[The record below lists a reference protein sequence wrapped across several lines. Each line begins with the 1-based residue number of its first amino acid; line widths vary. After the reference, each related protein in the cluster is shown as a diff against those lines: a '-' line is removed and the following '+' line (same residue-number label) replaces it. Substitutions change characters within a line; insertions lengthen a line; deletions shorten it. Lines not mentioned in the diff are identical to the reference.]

1 MLYPSIDK
9 LVEKVGSKY
18 LLVVAASKRARALR
32 EDAKSAL
39 KNPKSHKQVGI
50 ALEEMYEDLITLE
63 LGAKDSSRSANQ
75 QP

>member
-9 LVEKVGSKY
+9 LVDKAGSKY

-32 EDAKSAL
+32 EGVRSDL
-39 KNPKSHKQVGI
+39 RNPKSHKQVGV
-50 ALEEMYEDLITLE
+50 ALEEIHNEYVTYEKTS
-63 LGAKDSSRSANQ
+63 KDTALSLTQ

>member
-9 LVEKVGSKY
+9 LVEKAGSKY

-32 EDAKSAL
+32 EGAKSDL
-39 KNPKSHKQVGI
+39 RNPRAHKQVGV
-50 ALEEMYEDLITLE
+50 ALEEIHGDLITYE
-63 LGAKDSSRSANQ
+63 KTTKEAEASSPQ